1 MSCTVLKEKMKQPKG
16 MMEDLGDMASSSLQW
31 MGQSMFVINR
41 EPKKAMGK
49 PTGKK
54 SGKR

>member
-16 MMEDLGDMASSSLQW
+16 LMEDLGDMASSSLQW

>member
-41 EPKKAMGK
+41 EAKKAVGK